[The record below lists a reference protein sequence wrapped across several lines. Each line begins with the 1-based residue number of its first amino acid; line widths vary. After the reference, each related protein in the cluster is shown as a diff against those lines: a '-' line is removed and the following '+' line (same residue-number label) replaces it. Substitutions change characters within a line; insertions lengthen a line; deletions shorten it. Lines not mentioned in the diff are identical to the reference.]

1 MRPRTRAILWVL
13 TALMFAYNFYV
24 WGGLRDHPDIGP
36 RLGKYARF
44 ESPLAAGYMFVGT
57 RLNSAIGQTEAA
69 SHYAGRK
76 FPLLVLQPERL
87 EYLAVERTKAAQGGL
102 GSLCYNLAPVL
113 LVLSL
118 LAHFFRPKPIRSFGT
133 RN

>member
-13 TALMFAYNFYV
+13 TALLFAYNFYV
-24 WGGLRDHPDIGP
+24 WGGLRDLPEIGP

-57 RLNSAIGQTEAA
+57 RLNKATGQTEAA
-69 SHYAGRK
+69 SRYAARK

-87 EYLAVERTKAAQGGL
+87 DYLAVERTKAAQHAF
-102 GSLCYNLAPVL
+102 GSLCYNLAPLL

-118 LAHFFRPKPIRSFGT
+118 VAHFFRRKQIRSFGT
-133 RN
+133 RD